1 MSVKSLLR
9 QSMTVYGQTSY
20 NAEGRE
26 VVGAGTSVQCRF
38 QETTKQ
44 KIAPN
49 GSVISL
55 DAIAYV
61 PEDTTVAED
70 DHVEY
75 NGTRYKVVGLYATP
89 NGIGEV
95 EFIKLELTQWPQT

>member
-1 MSVKSLLR
+1 MSVQALLR
-9 QSMTVYGQTSY
+9 QTITVYGQTSY

-26 VVGAGTSVQCRF
+26 VVGAGVDVKCRF

-44 KIAPN
+44 KMMPN
-49 GSVISL
+49 GTTISL
-55 DAIAYV
+55 DALAYV
-61 PEDTTVAED
+61 PEDTDVEED

-75 NGTRYKVVGLYATP
+75 QGTRYKVIGLYATP

-95 EFIKLELTQWPQT
+95 EFIKLELTEWPQT